1 MTTISRLAA
10 VLTTDTSRFDTGML
24 RAGQSI
30 RRFDTDT
37 TKGGL
42 TLNWLSQRLLISS
55 GSLGRFSGLA
65 AAIGGRTGPI
75 GMLMTVFAGVAAAAV
90 AAAAKIA
97 AIGDAARDAK
107 LEALRDHFKAFDDL
121 KGTKFSVGVDMKT
134 NKELVSD
141 IRRSFSDLAEGL
153 GLTLKPLLIAVN
165 DLVHQMNVQI
175 LGPKLAESLKQS
187 HETMERMTAKT
198 KELREQAKLR
208 AEEEERAVAEI
219 QNHWDQVVDRMRSKA
234 HQLTESMRTPIESF
248 RAALEELSSLRNAGF
263 IDDKTLGRGLKSAAA
278 DYFDA
283 AKKLSD
289 AKNTLSP
296 VAAVERGTTA
306 EFSARVRGTL
316 ETQKLEA
323 INREQL
329 KLEQQALGE
338 LRALNAKPLMQL
350 KVTDLR

>member
-1 MTTISRLAA
+1 
-10 VLTTDTSRFDTGML
+10 
-24 RAGQSI
+24 
-30 RRFDTDT
+30 
-37 TKGGL
+37 
-42 TLNWLSQRLLISS
+42 
-55 GSLGRFSGLA
+55 
-65 AAIGGRTGPI
+65 
-75 GMLMTVFAGVAAAAV
+75 
-90 AAAAKIA
+90 
-97 AIGDAARDAK
+97 
-107 LEALRDHFKAFDDL
+107 
-121 KGTKFSVGVDMKT
+121 
-134 NKELVSD
+134 
-141 IRRSFSDLAEGL
+141 
-153 GLTLKPLLIAVN
+153 
-165 DLVHQMNVQI
+165 VQI